1 MSIDYI
7 DKAFFWIVPI
17 IAEFYLPQEE
27 VPNSISAKSFYQ
39 IFWFKCV
46 A

>member
-17 IAEFYLPQEE
+17 IADFYLPQE